1 VARVRH
7 MSASWSAVI
16 SRSKPPWRQPAFSLV
31 ELLVVVGIIAVLIG
45 LLLPAV
51 QAARE
56 SSRRLSCSSNLRQIC
71 LATHAYADARQR
83 LPPGGGYGS
92 HPDSTVDRPLGA
104 PVLLGSTTIYLLPFL
119 EHGHLFEAYD
129 FDRPTT
135 TAGERGVRLDDQRL
149 DGTYAGPAYIRRI
162 RIPVYV
168 CPSESDGPVNMATLL
183 ADTTR
188 APLTYA
194 ASSGSRNMGA
204 AGNTSK
210 TPCRCANPWN
220 NVWGSRGVRSRAEGV
235 AEGLRDSRGPGVGP
249 VRPGPVH
256 GVGRRPQRRA
266 GDGAGHG
273 LDDDEQCLRF
283 RGRLHRPPPQADDAA
298 AHFVLGYHYLVG
310 GYTDMAAAALKVVVA
325 KQPGDVVAKRLL
337 DALAPAPDDK
347 PAPEAGAKP
356 AEAAAPAAPD
366 IDLVGSWKATSGKDV
381 IELAITAE
389 STFTWKAQPDG
400 KPAVSLEGE
409 IETAADA
416 IALVSKSQGTMV
428 AKVTPKTAD
437 SFEFTLPSAP
447 KDTPP
452 LVFTRQP

>member
-1 VARVRH
+1 

-220 NVWGSRGVRSRAEGV
+220 NVYYTPPTGTDPHYRVSGPFLRFTAVVGTAAGDRLGDVVRMSTRP
-235 AEGLRDSRGPGVGP
+235 RDVTDGITATIYFGE
-249 VRPGPVH
+249 VRPGCSVH
-256 GVGRRPQRRA
+256 VNAGWGATNNGCGTVSTQIPINADSCGGFGHPSRGSGDNCHLPCNWVTELGFKSRHSDGA
-266 GDGAGHG
+266 WFAMGDGRTVFIRDTIDHWVYQALGGKADGGRIGPSGAAGRVG
-273 LDDDEQCLRF
+273 VR
-283 RGRLHRPPPQADDAA
+283 AA
-298 AHFVLGYHYLVG
+298 I
-310 GYTDMAAAALKVVVA
+310 
-325 KQPGDVVAKRLL
+325 P
-337 DALAPAPDDK
+337 
-347 PAPEAGAKP
+347 
-356 AEAAAPAAPD
+356 
-366 IDLVGSWKATSGKDV
+366 
-381 IELAITAE
+381 
-389 STFTWKAQPDG
+389 
-400 KPAVSLEGE
+400 
-409 IETAADA
+409 
-416 IALVSKSQGTMV
+416 
-428 AKVTPKTAD
+428 
-437 SFEFTLPSAP
+437 
-447 KDTPP
+447 
-452 LVFTRQP
+452 